1 MEPDLINEIIPGD
14 EQYQQGIAP
23 LVNQPLFVPQEGGN
37 NFPIKEVATTTAKN
51 LAKNYV
57 LKKMGIDG
65 IAGNV
70 IGSLGLAS
78 LNPFALMTMGS
89 FLPNPVKG
97 IAGYL
102 RNKRAEKEYARNE
115 RMLESNILSQEL
127 ARQAAAMQDTPQG
140 RRDQAMGGG
149 SIPTKSAPAKSISVG
164 NPYGGGA
171 GGIHSGYK

>member
-23 LVNQPLFVPQEGGN
+23 LVNEPLFVPQGGMDIP
-37 NFPIKEVATTTAKN
+37 FKEIARNTAKN
-51 LAKNYV
+51 LTRNYF
-57 LKKMGIDG
+57 LKKAGIDG

-70 IGSLGLAS
+70 IGSMGLAA

-89 FLPNPVKG
+89 VLPNPVKG

-115 RMLESNILSQEL
+115 RMLESNVLSQEL

-140 RRDQAMGGG
+140 KRDQAMGGG
-149 SIPTKSAPAKSISVG
+149 SIPTKSAPAKSMSVG
-164 NPYGGGA
+164 NPYGGGV
-171 GGIHSGYK
+171 GGVHSGYK